1 MHSLLQMETRA
12 QVKAVLPSEARD
24 DGTATLPIE
33 LDVMPGA
40 VWRSALQSLLPA
52 DMRVSL
58 FEQGGR
64 KCALITFAVGHEAQA
79 LATFEAALQEANEV
93 SEQAHSAAA
102 SERRA
107 RSEPPP

>member
-1 MHSLLQMETRA
+1 METRA
-12 QVKAVLPSEARD
+12 QVKHVLPSEERD

-33 LDVMPGA
+33 LDVIPGA
-40 VWRSALQSLLPA
+40 VWRSALQSLMPD

-64 KCALITFAVGHEAQA
+64 KCALVTFAVGHDARA
-79 LATFEAALQEANEV
+79 LATFEEALREANEV

-102 SERRA
+102 SERKRG
-107 RSEPPP
+107 

>member
-1 MHSLLQMETRA
+1 MHSRAAMETRA
-12 QVKAVLPSEARD
+12 QVKAVLPSEERE

-33 LDVMPGA
+33 LDVIPGA
-40 VWRSALQSLLPA
+40 VWRSALQSLLPD

-64 KCALITFAVGHEAQA
+64 KCALVTFAAGQQAQA
-79 LATFEAALQEANEV
+79 LATFTEALQEANDV

-107 RSEPPP
+107 RN